1 MSNGRIQALKF
12 MVSSDLSQRITSG
25 SITMSP
31 RLRTLR
37 LHSHLSADA
46 KPSKTLLDRIIA
58 KCPNLAIFGLGPW
71 RYQDEF
77 REVGLN
83 EHVVEILQQ
92 NPKLSEIRVGYWFWS
107 LSRTLDAVVSARHEM
122 MKAGKAV
129 GLRKL
134 SFVNNLDDDNLPPT
148 SITVDFS
155 QSNTATDFAII
166 IKNLQWESGQKSNM
180 EEFFGTYGWAI
191 TELDVTSSD
200 FTKLS
205 VGGGGGRTTMEWM
218 EKVIGDAQDLE
229 QLWIQYTPFENEM
242 NYHLMKGF
250 FSRQGS
256 KVTGLSMK
264 RRGDWYLTDGYE
276 DVLPLRTS
284 LPRLTDLQ
292 IWAEISSTQWL
303 AEMEWTRVIEA
314 MDFSTLEE
322 CEISSSNFS
331 VDQFEL
337 FVWCMGRTGTPIPL
351 QLLNVSGTKLHKG
364 EDGERLQ
371 WTLDAFSKKVPRAIV
386 MGIKDAPSR

>member
-1 MSNGRIQALKF
+1 M
-12 MVSSDLSQRITSG
+12 T
-25 SITMSP
+25 
-31 RLRTLR
+31 
-37 LHSHLSADA
+37 
-46 KPSKTLLDRIIA
+46 
-58 KCPNLAIFGLGPW
+58 
-71 RYQDEF
+71 
-77 REVGLN
+77 
-83 EHVVEILQQ
+83 
-92 NPKLSEIRVGYWFWS
+92 
-107 LSRTLDAVVSARHEM
+107 
-122 MKAGKAV
+122 KAGKAV

-191 TELDVTSSD
+191 TELDVTQWNIDLDLAREMKLSTRGKSTRLRSLRWSIQPTSSD

-218 EKVIGDAQDLE
+218 EKVIEDAQDLE

-242 NYHLMKGF
+242 NCHLMKGF

-303 AEMEWTRVIEA
+303 AEMVSGPNSQPSAAWWATDTARQGLLPLRKLCLTWNSYNAEEWTRVIEA

-322 CEISSSNFS
+322 CEMSESNFS

-371 WTLDAFSKKVPRAIV
+371 WTLDAFSKKAPRAIV

>member
-1 MSNGRIQALKF
+1 
-12 MVSSDLSQRITSG
+12 
-25 SITMSP
+25 
-31 RLRTLR
+31 
-37 LHSHLSADA
+37 
-46 KPSKTLLDRIIA
+46 LD
-58 KCPNLAIFGLGPW
+58 
-71 RYQDEF
+71 E
-77 REVGLN
+77 
-83 EHVVEILQQ
+83 
-92 NPKLSEIRVGYWFWS
+92 
-107 LSRTLDAVVSARHEM
+107 
-122 MKAGKAV
+122 
-129 GLRKL
+129 
-134 SFVNNLDDDNLPPT
+134 DNLPPT

-166 IKNLQWESGQKSNM
+166 IKNLQWDTSQKSNM

-191 TELDVTSSD
+191 TELDATQWDIDLALAWEMRSSTSGKGTRLRSLRWSIQPPSSD
-200 FTKLS
+200 FTNWS
-205 VGGGGGRTTMEWM
+205 VGGAQELEYM

-229 QLWIQYTPFENEM
+229 QLWIQYTPSENEICSDF
-242 NYHLMKGF
+242 MKGF

-264 RRGDWYLTDGYE
+264 RRDDWYLPDDCYLTDDNE

-303 AEMEWTRVIEA
+303 ADMLSGPNSQPSTAWWATDTGKPNGQALLPLRKLCLTWNSYTAEGWTRVIEA

-322 CEISSSNFS
+322 CEVSESNFS

-337 FVWCMGRTGTPIPL
+337 LVWCMGRTGTPIPL

-371 WTLDAFSKKVPRAIV
+371 WTLDAFSKKAPRAII
-386 MGIKDAPSR
+386 MGIEDAPSM